1 MPYFPLTT
9 FQEMILAFFLGL
21 GTFILLYLAWGSY
34 PEDRREGMEKEPE
47 KQDAGRSVEVSQA
60 GHGPQRGKNPV
71 PPFLLFIY
79 VGLAVWIVAYLIII
93 GLRVKAIG

>member
-21 GTFILLYLAWGSY
+21 GAFVLLYLAWGSY
-34 PEDRREGMEKEPE
+34 PKAHPGGMEKEPKE
-47 KQDAGRSVEVSQA
+47 QDAGEPVEAPQA
-60 GHGPQRGKNPV
+60 ADNPV
-71 PPFLLFIY
+71 PPFLLLVYI
-79 VGLAVWIVAYLIII
+79 GLTVWILAYLIII

>member
-1 MPYFPLTT
+1 MPYFPITT

-21 GTFILLYLAWGSY
+21 GTFVLIYLAWGTY
-34 PEDRREGMEKEPE
+34 PEDRPEGMEKELE
-47 KQDAGRSVEVSQA
+47 KQGTRESVEV
-60 GHGPQRGKNPV
+60 PQPADNPV

-79 VGLAVWIVAYLIII
+79 FGLAVWILAYLIII

>member
-1 MPYFPLTT
+1 MPYFPITT

-21 GTFILLYLAWGSY
+21 GTFVLLYLAWGSY
-34 PEDRREGMEKEPE
+34 PRDRREGMEKEPE
-47 KQDAGRSVEVSQA
+47 KKETLEPVDV
-60 GHGPQRGKNPV
+60 PQTADNPV

-79 VGLAVWIVAYLIII
+79 VGLTVWILTYLIII

>member
-1 MPYFPLTT
+1 MPYFPITT

-21 GTFILLYLAWGSY
+21 GAFVVLYLAWGSY
-34 PEDRREGMEKEPE
+34 PKDRREGLEIEPE
-47 KQDAGRSVEVSQA
+47 KQDAGEMFDV
-60 GHGPQRGKNPV
+60 PQSADNPV

-79 VGLAVWIVAYLIII
+79 VGLTVWILAYLIII